1 MSENKSVQSGQGNQ
15 GNQGGDGGSGDRVKT
30 TKKPDGS
37 RQAEQAPNQSD
48 TNQSEPGKGKNP
60 GSRND

>member
-1 MSENKSVQSGQGNQ
+1 MPENKSVQSGQGNQ
-15 GNQGGDGGSGDRVKT
+15 GNQGGDGGRVESN
-30 TKKPDGS
+30 KKKDGS

-48 TNQSEPGKGKNP
+48 TNQSDNLKGKNP